1 MGASEKID
9 ALVLQH
15 GGWKEIPNSELYDL
29 LQDIR
34 EDLVNMAKL
43 GADHIPN
50 TNLGIEVRRRS
61 IVCGTRCP

>member
-1 MGASEKID
+1 
-9 ALVLQH
+9 
-15 GGWKEIPNSELYDL
+15 LYDL

-50 TNLGIEVRRRS
+50 TNL
-61 IVCGTRCP
+61 